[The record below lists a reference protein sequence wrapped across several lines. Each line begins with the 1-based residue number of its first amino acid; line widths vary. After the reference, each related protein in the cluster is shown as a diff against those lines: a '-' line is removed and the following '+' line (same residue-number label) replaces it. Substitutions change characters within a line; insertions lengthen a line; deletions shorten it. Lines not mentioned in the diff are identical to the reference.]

1 MRMFGAGCLLLDNE
15 KVVSHADGAGGDPVS
30 LLLANDF
37 TECEDSVGSL
47 CLCQGGAVD
56 SNMLFTLFI

>member
-37 TECEDSVGSL
+37 TECEDSVASL
-47 CLCQGGAVD
+47 CLCRGGCG
-56 SNMLFTLFI
+56 